1 MHSRSVNALV
11 KEKRNRIE
19 FELTESVYK
28 RAKCERALINSTGKV
43 FTQSQRYFTSR
54 NNHVEMHMRHSY
66 RQPLRIS
73 AHFFYLFR
81 K

>member
-28 RAKCERALINSTGKV
+28 RAKCERALYVMKNALNHFNTIVPLITLIMC
-43 FTQSQRYFTSR
+43 YF
-54 NNHVEMHMRHSY
+54 VLKELVY
-66 RQPLRIS
+66 
-73 AHFFYLFR
+73 
-81 K
+81 

>member
-28 RAKCERALINSTGKV
+28 RAKCERALNGVKSVLFPGI
-43 FTQSQRYFTSR
+43 SR
-54 NNHVEMHMRHSY
+54 MILSKFMKI
-66 RQPLRIS
+66 LTCI
-73 AHFFYLFR
+73 F
-81 K
+81 

>member
-28 RAKCERALINSTGKV
+28 RAKCERA
-43 FTQSQRYFTSR
+43 QSDQFDSKL
-54 NNHVEMHMRHSY
+54 
-66 RQPLRIS
+66 PI
-73 AHFFYLFR
+73 
-81 K
+81 

>member
-28 RAKCERALINSTGKV
+28 RAKCERAHILHLCLAGTCVLYFGQSILANSQSNSTC
-43 FTQSQRYFTSR
+43 TSLIS
-54 NNHVEMHMRHSY
+54 HVT
-66 RQPLRIS
+66 PL
-73 AHFFYLFR
+73 LL
-81 K
+81 

>member
-28 RAKCERALINSTGKV
+28 RAKCERAHKDTKTVHTTNDKQTCAYKAHNHQINNP
-43 FTQSQRYFTSR
+43 Y
-54 NNHVEMHMRHSY
+54 NH
-66 RQPLRIS
+66 
-73 AHFFYLFR
+73 
-81 K
+81 